1 MNVLYIFAAG
11 EGRAA
16 REMNYGSWAGR
27 TNNLIPTLTLPLKGR
42 EPLIVVPEREIV
54 SQPAFH
60 HFVPVK
66 QGTESGMIGKF
77 RIPAF
82 AGMTTFY

>member
-1 MNVLYIFAAG
+1 
-11 EGRAA
+11 
-16 REMNYGSWAGR
+16 
-27 TNNLIPTLTLPLKGR
+27 LKGR

-54 SQPAFH
+54 SQPTFH
-60 HFVPVK
+60 HFVQVK